1 MKFIVEKDFFE
12 KVPNAYFG
20 VVVVKGFDNKKNISF
35 INDFFN
41 ESMEECRKKFDGVKV
56 KESELITPYRD
67 AFTKLGINPNKY
79 MCSIEAL
86 ITRIAKG
93 NSIPSISPIVDL
105 CNALSLKYILP
116 IGAHD
121 IDNFKGDIEIRRAN
135 ENDIFVPFNSEE
147 FEHPDLDEIIYVS
160 GNEVK
165 TRRWTWRQGEKSK
178 LTENSTNLFIPIDGF
193 IETKEKVEALKS
205 ELVSFLE
212 SQGFEVTYLNVDE
225 KGFINLNELRQA
237 ITDKTALIS
246 IMFANNEIGTIEPI
260 EEIAEIAKQRGIIF
274 HTDAVQAVGN
284 TKIDVGKM
292 KIDMLSLSGHKI
304 YGPKGIGALYVKEN
318 IQFEKFINGG
328 HQERDK
334 RAGTENTAGIVGLG
348 KACQLANNDIENQL
362 LCTDK
367 WTNNSAV
374 WRNLYSFNNNECITH
389 GGAHFL
395 EVVIP
400 FITIKKK

>member
-147 FEHPDLDEIIYVS
+147 FEHPDIDEIIYVS

-212 SQGFEVTYLNVDE
+212 SQGLEVT
-225 KGFINLNELRQA
+225 
-237 ITDKTALIS
+237 T
-246 IMFANNEIGTIEPI
+246 
-260 EEIAEIAKQRGIIF
+260 
-274 HTDAVQAVGN
+274 
-284 TKIDVGKM
+284 
-292 KIDMLSLSGHKI
+292 
-304 YGPKGIGALYVKEN
+304 
-318 IQFEKFINGG
+318 
-328 HQERDK
+328 
-334 RAGTENTAGIVGLG
+334 GIVT
-348 KACQLANNDIENQL
+348 KDNNFFEW
-362 LCTDK
+362 K
-367 WTNNSAV
+367 
-374 WRNLYSFNNNECITH
+374 
-389 GGAHFL
+389 
-395 EVVIP
+395 
-400 FITIKKK
+400 